1 MVLKRIVITE
11 DYDGLFP
18 IIAEIMTDSVIFR
31 YYLSP
36 TYDFIQEILSHGCDV
51 EVLAPK
57 HVRDKVKRH
66 AATIVSR
73 G

>member
-1 MVLKRIVITE
+1 MHHSQK
-11 DYDGLFP
+11 
-18 IIAEIMTDSVIFR
+18 EIETTDEYSIFR

-36 TYDFIQEILSHGCDV
+36 TFDFVQEILSHGYGV

-57 HVRDKVKRH
+57 HLRDEIRNH
-66 AATIVSR
+66 AEIIVSR